1 MKAHK
6 YWSLGSLLCMT
17 GSFYTGYRKFMKAHK
32 YFSFMHTVLYDHG
45 YLVRSQNDHS
55 LKKIAG
61 KRIVL
66 LTTNNCKYEIKI
78 DRT

>member
-6 YWSLGSLLCMT
+6 YWSLGALFCMT

-32 YFSFMHTVLYDHG
+32 YFSFGTLFCMIMAIWSGHKMITPSKD
-45 YLVRSQNDHS
+45 RR
-55 LKKIAG
+55 KKN
-61 KRIVL
+61 VL

>member
-6 YWSLGSLLCMT
+6 YWSLEHALHDRFFLHRLQKIHESTQIFL
-17 GSFYTGYRKFMKAHK
+17 FR
-32 YFSFMHTVLYDHG
+32 HTVLYDHG

-61 KRIVL
+61 KRMS
-66 LTTNNCKYEIKI
+66 C
-78 DRT
+78 